1 MRYLVATD
9 SVHTTAAA
17 CDHLEPRLAGDDTVV
32 VTVSESRDG
41 ADALNVAWARLV
53 GAGAVEMNR
62 LDPAEGV
69 VDVVLAAASDEGTD
83 ELVAGPHAE
92 ATGAGP
98 TLDTAARR
106 LIEGADPLVVAVP
119 LSP

>member
-83 ELVAGPHAE
+83 ELVVGPHAGDPE
-92 ATGAGP
+92 AGP
-98 TLDTAARR
+98 SLGTTARR
-106 LIEGADPLVVAVP
+106 IIEGADLPVVAVP